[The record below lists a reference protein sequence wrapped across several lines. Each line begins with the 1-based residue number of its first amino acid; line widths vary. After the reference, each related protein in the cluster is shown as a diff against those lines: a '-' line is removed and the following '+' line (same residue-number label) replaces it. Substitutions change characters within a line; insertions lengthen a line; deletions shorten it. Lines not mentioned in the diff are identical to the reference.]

1 MSDGEPEFR
10 ITAVRSPNLTDE
22 EIQQRWNQ
30 VFEILLEAGRETR
43 EKEAAPEAAKPK
55 SPDTIRVTD
64 DLFFEVGDDQLL
76 LRRGKAAI
84 MISPSEVR
92 ALLDG
97 LMAAAAKLVGRQEQV
112 GSEATKTTV
121 PESMQVHHTDSPK
134 S

>member
-1 MSDGEPEFR
+1 MSDREPEFR
-10 ITAVRSPNLTDE
+10 ITAVRNPNLTDE
-22 EIQQRWNQ
+22 EIRRRWRQ
-30 VFEILLEAGRETR
+30 VYEILLKGGREKH
-43 EKEAAPEAAKPK
+43 EQEAAPEEVKPK
-55 SPDTIRVTD
+55 PPDTIRVTD
-64 DLFFEVGDDQLL
+64 DLFFEVGDDHLL

-121 PESMQVHHTDSPK
+121 PESMPTGDANNRS
-134 S
+134 